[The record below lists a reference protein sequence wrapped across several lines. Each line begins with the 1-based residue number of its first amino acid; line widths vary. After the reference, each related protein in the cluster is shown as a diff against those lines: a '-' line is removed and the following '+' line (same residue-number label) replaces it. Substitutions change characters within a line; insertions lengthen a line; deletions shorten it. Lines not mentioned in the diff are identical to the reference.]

1 MITPHC
7 CACKLKII
15 KALAKF
21 RIQTFKSMIYE
32 MVLLSYN
39 FDIKVCEMV
48 ISNIVKPSTRIDYLL
63 QMQLEAKKDKIF
75 VVKEV
80 CQQYRS
86 FLRVSQDP
94 LIRNMQK
101 FATFLDKVQN
111 HFNEFHL
118 ANFALRFA
126 RFLEAKW
133 DIIKHDVAKF
143 IRNYIVLLLS
153 VNQGHNATMF
163 LLYHQNYYANTLQ
176 LYRQQCVDMAMM
188 CQQIINGHMAILN

>member
-21 RIQTFKSMIYE
+21 RIQTFKSMIDE
-32 MVLLSYN
+32 RVLLSCN

-48 ISNIVKPSTRIDYLL
+48 ISNIVKPATRIDYLL
-63 QMQLEAKKDKIF
+63 QMQSEAKKDKIF

-80 CQQYRS
+80 CQLYCS
-86 FLRVSQDP
+86 FLHVSQDP

-118 ANFALRFA
+118 ANFALKFA

-133 DIIKHDVAKF
+133 GIIKHDVAKF
-143 IRNYIVLLLS
+143 IRNYTVVLFS
-153 VNQGHNATMF
+153 VNQGHNATML
-163 LLYHQNYYANTLQ
+163 LLYHYNYYANTLQ